1 MNRYL
6 VLIILLQT
14 LSSFAQNEANIWYFG
29 QNAGLDFNGG
39 VPVPIDDGQL
49 NTNEGCSSIS
59 DENGDLLFYSDGIT
73 VWDRNHTP
81 MPNGSNLLGSP
92 SATQSGLIVPLPNSS
107 SIYYI
112 FTLDNVAN
120 ENGLRYSVIDMSLNN
135 GLGDVTAEKNILL
148 ITPIKESI
156 TAVNQA
162 NGNDVWVVTHG
173 MFTNEFY
180 SFSITDLGLDTN
192 PVVSAIGHTPTNNLE
207 AIGGIKL
214 SPNGRKIAIGYA
226 NSAIFELGNFD
237 SVTGRISDII
247 TFDRFATS
255 PVPNNY
261 AYAFEFSPDSKLLYL
276 NNNSLGLFQYSLQ
289 NFSETDILN
298 TEVPISL
305 NLGLGPGSG
314 LFYGQLQL
322 GPDGRIYSAI
332 SARSNLSV
340 INNPNEVGMLCD
352 FQLDAIRLAPGTQSN
367 QGLPPFITTYF
378 FTTINVENACVGE
391 RTLFS
396 LNTQRD
402 ALRVEWDFGDG
413 GTGTGVDAV
422 HSFSQEGTYLVT
434 VDVFINS
441 QVFTFSKTI
450 YVGRTPTATRP
461 PDIEACNDNGSGIAL
476 FDLTSND
483 PFILNGQD
491 PNSHRVTYYE
501 SRSDLDN
508 GLSINGPDSF
518 MNSPSTNSQIVF
530 ARVQNTRGDVLCAS
544 TTNFEIKVRQSP
556 EAEMMEQIILCS
568 DESIAL
574 TTNSTY
580 DRIEWSNGST
590 EPSINVSE
598 AGTYTATLI
607 NDFDTISCSTEVL
620 YEVIEA
626 ELVDSFSVR
635 VKNWSTTDNSIE
647 IIIPDQD
654 SYEYTI
660 NFEPFQDSPI
670 FENLR
675 AGVYEVVV
683 RSKNDCAE
691 ISQLVNVSS
700 FPGFFTPNDDG
711 FNDVWNVNNPNPD
724 ENLKIF
730 IFDRYGKLLAEINS
744 NGIGWDGNFNGQT
757 LPVSDYW
764 FRTVLPS
771 GREYRG
777 HFTLKR

>member
-6 VLIILLQT
+6 FLIILLQT
-14 LSSFAQNEANIWYFG
+14 ISSLAQNEANIWYFG

-73 VWDRNHTP
+73 VWDRNHLP

-92 SATQSGLIVPLPNSS
+92 SATQSGLIVPLPNSTT
-107 SIYYI
+107 IYYI

-120 ENGLRYSVIDMSLNN
+120 DNGLRYSVIDMSLNN
-135 GLGDVTAEKNILL
+135 GLGDVTNEKNILL

-173 MFTNEFY
+173 MFNDEFY
-180 SFSITDLGLDTN
+180 SFSITDLGIDTN

-214 SPNGRKIAIGYA
+214 SPNGSKIAIGYA

-237 SVTGRISDII
+237 ISTGRVSEII

-261 AYAFEFSPDSKLLYL
+261 AYAFEFSPNNKLLYL
-276 NNNSLGLFQYSLQ
+276 NNNNLGLFQYSIQ
-289 NFSETDILN
+289 NFTETEILN

-305 NLGLGPGSG
+305 NLSLGPGSG

-332 SARSNLSV
+332 SARSSLSV

-352 FQLDAIRLAPGTQSN
+352 FQLDAVRLAPGTQSN

-378 FTTINVENACVGE
+378 FTTINVENVCVGDS
-391 RTLFS
+391 TLIS

-402 ALRVEWDFGDG
+402 ALQVEWDFGDG
-413 GTGTGVDAV
+413 STGTGVDV
-422 HSFSQEGTYLVT
+422 SHSYSQEGNYVITAE
-434 VDVFINS
+434 VFINS
-441 QVFTFSKTI
+441 QTFTFSRTI
-450 YVGRTPTATRP
+450 SVGTTPTATTP
-461 PDIEACNDNGSGIAL
+461 PDIEACDDNGSGLAL

-483 PFILNGQD
+483 SFILNGQD
-491 PNSHRVTYYE
+491 PNAHRITYYE
-501 SRSDLDN
+501 NRSDLDN
-508 GLSINGPDSF
+508 GLSIIEPDLF
-518 MNSPSTNSQIVF
+518 MNTQAQTTQRIF
-530 ARVQNTRGDVLCAS
+530 ARVQNTMGDSQCTQ
-544 TTNFEIKVRQSP
+544 TTSFEIKVRQSP
-556 EAEMMEQIILCS
+556 ETGMIEPITLCP
-568 DESIAL
+568 DESIQL
-574 TTNSTY
+574 TVSSSF
-580 DRIEWSNGST
+580 DRIEWSNGSRG
-590 EPSINVSE
+590 PSIEVNEPGS
-598 AGTYTATLI
+598 YTAVVI
-607 NDFDTISCSTEVL
+607 NDYNTISCNTEVT
-620 YEVIEA
+620 YEVIEP
-626 ELVDSFSVR
+626 ELVDSFEVL
-635 VKNWSTTDNSIE
+635 VENWSINNNSIE
-647 IIIPDQD
+647 VVIPDQD
-654 SYEYTI
+654 DYEFAV
-660 NFEPFQDSPI
+660 NFGPFQDSPI

-675 AGVYEVVV
+675 AGVYEVLV
-683 RSKNDCAE
+683 RSKYDCAE
-691 ISQLVNVSS
+691 LSQLVNVST

-711 FNDVWNVNNPNPD
+711 YNDIWNVNNPNPD
-724 ENLKIF
+724 EDLQIF
-730 IFDRYGKLLAEINS
+730 IFDRYGKFLVEINS
-744 NGIGWDGNFNGQT
+744 NGIGWDGNLNGQP
-757 LPVSDYW
+757 LPASDYW
-764 FRTVLPS
+764 FRTVLTS